1 MTPIAHLI
9 GSVPLE
15 NADEVFRVV
24 SQSIGQHLKRMPDGE
39 TGRRSDWIGFVRRH
53 LGKNPAFE
61 KDESVPWFQ
70 FKQWDGKVIREW
82 PLLKFKDG
90 TDPASIQ
97 LETGYAEDAKASFS
111 QFEALQTE
119 GIIPQAV
126 KYQACSATPHAIS
139 YMYVTPEDQPAFTEI
154 YTAHLI
160 DELQEISRSI
170 PNHKLT
176 YQWDVC
182 QEVLMWE
189 GYFEPYPGFKDD
201 IIRTLAKVGESVL
214 GGIDMGYHL
223 CYGSPLNEHCVQP
236 QDIGNLVEMANELTT
251 AVSRRIDYIHMPV
264 PKDRNDDAYFAPLAD
279 LELSADTDL
288 YLGCIHHDDDDG
300 NARKLELARHHADI
314 AGVGSECG
322 WGRGNPENLDAIL
335 DAHNTMLT
343 SGL

>member
-24 SQSIGQHLKRMPDGE
+24 SHSIGQHLKRMPDGE

-82 PLLKFKDG
+82 PLLKFKDM

-111 QFEALQTE
+111 QFEALQIE

-139 YMYVTPEDQPAFTEI
+139 YMYVT
-154 YTAHLI
+154 
-160 DELQEISRSI
+160 R
-170 PNHKLT
+170 
-176 YQWDVC
+176 
-182 QEVLMWE
+182 
-189 GYFEPYPGFKDD
+189 D
-201 IIRTLAKVGESVL
+201 IHV
-214 GGIDMGYHL
+214 
-223 CYGSPLNEHCVQP
+223 
-236 QDIGNLVEMANELTT
+236 T
-251 AVSRRIDYIHMPV
+251 AVSYTHLTLPTKRIV
-264 PKDRNDDAYFAPLAD
+264 
-279 LELSADTDL
+279 
-288 YLGCIHHDDDDG
+288 
-300 NARKLELARHHADI
+300 
-314 AGVGSECG
+314 
-322 WGRGNPENLDAIL
+322 
-335 DAHNTMLT
+335 
-343 SGL
+343 